1 MAKDEPQKKSA
12 TLQAFFKPKPTQKK
26 KAETPAVKRPSEDT
40 SDATAAK
47 KPKPAPVAKAEPAT
61 NADGQWTGQVPYAAV
76 AATFSR
82 IEATTKRLEIQAI
95 VCELLEQTIAR
106 APNDLEAILF
116 LLCNKVA
123 PAFDNLEMGIG
134 DSLLQKAIARAFG
147 KEVKNVKSAYER
159 EGAGRRGNQPVHFS
173 AMTRPRG
180 LRRAVRDPR
189 RRAVE
194 QVS

>member
-26 KAETPAVKRPSEDT
+26 KAETPAVKRPSEEP
-40 SDATAAK
+40 SKDATAAK
-47 KPKPAPVAKAEPAT
+47 KPKPAPAAKAEPAT

-106 APNDLEAILF
+106 AE
-116 LLCNKVA
+116 
-123 PAFDNLEMGIG
+123 
-134 DSLLQKAIARAFG
+134 
-147 KEVKNVKSAYER
+147 
-159 EGAGRRGNQPVHFS
+159 
-173 AMTRPRG
+173 RPRG
-180 LRRAVRDPR
+180 HPLPAVQQGGARVR
-189 RRAVE
+189 
-194 QVS
+194 

>member
-26 KAETPAVKRPSEDT
+26 KAETPAVKRPSEEP
-40 SDATAAK
+40 SKDATAAK
-47 KPKPAPVAKAEPAT
+47 KPKPAPAPAAKAEPAT

-134 DSLLQKAIARAFG
+134 IRCESHRAG
-147 KEVKNVKSAYER
+147 LGQGGEER
-159 EGAGRRGNQPVHFS
+159 EERLRAGG
-173 AMTRPRG
+173 
-180 LRRAVRDPR
+180 
-189 RRAVE
+189 
-194 QVS
+194 

>member
-47 KPKPAPVAKAEPAT
+47 KPKPAPAAKAEQAT

-82 IEATTKRLEIQAI
+82 IEATTKRLEIQA
-95 VCELLEQTIAR
+95 L
-106 APNDLEAILF
+106 
-116 LLCNKVA
+116 
-123 PAFDNLEMGIG
+123 
-134 DSLLQKAIARAFG
+134 SLI
-147 KEVKNVKSAYER
+147 
-159 EGAGRRGNQPVHFS
+159 HI
-173 AMTRPRG
+173 
-180 LRRAVRDPR
+180 
-189 RRAVE
+189 
-194 QVS
+194 